1 MKKTFLFALGALLSI
16 NAWAYNNTAAT
27 FKWTVCNESEA
38 TSIVSDASA
47 SVKQTKL
54 TVGTGLTVGTRNNL
68 AANNGVTMVTFNPS
82 SNKPGAVAEAMVEYS
97 IKMKKGVTFTLTD
110 ISYDALKQ
118 GTDGASYH
126 WSYAVDGVE
135 ATPVE
140 VTQDELRRDNNTAA
154 GAPALNHSE
163 TITAAAGQTVC
174 VRFYVSGFN
183 AGKLFC
189 LSNLIISGVVNGEEE
204 VRSFTDFKIDFR
216 SAEPTVILPASGE
229 LPTGVAIAGTSYNGE
244 QHGIVGGTITVP
256 VDGPVKFTIG
266 ACTYSKTDITV
277 KKDGAALAT
286 VNNVNGCDD
295 SGLSGGY
302 AHYVEWTYNVEE
314 AATLTFEL
322 GNQTYVPYFFA
333 AACDFIPEVTV
344 NYFDTDGTTLIG
356 SEIVGGGSEL
366 AYKYGA
372 ADVTVADG
380 KAFRGWFNGAGLT
393 ATKVPAGTP
402 LNEDL
407 NLYAKATDIE
417 VAALGKI
424 FDYDFRPAYFYPE
437 DHEIL
442 TFTGASYNGTQH
454 GWMFGSGKT
463 MSVEVAGNALLIVG
477 VCTYSNTSTT
487 DVKDAGGNTVG
498 QLDVTKNETADGALQ
513 TIQYEGPATT
523 LTFHFTS
530 TNYIHTLKVYNIAQL
545 PQKDAAGYYEI
556 APGDAAGL
564 ILALESMSAG
574 DKIFLPNG
582 TYDLG
587 ETVLTQ
593 VSKNNVSIIGQS
605 MEGVIIKNAP
615 DIYKEGIGTTATL
628 YITANNT
635 YLQDLTLQN
644 DLDYFQALA
653 KVNNGRGVAL
663 WDKGTNTICKNVRLL
678 SNQDTYYSNKVGAV
692 KYFEDCEIHGTVDFI
707 CGDGSVYFKNNQL
720 VCEQRNASGGGA
732 DAITASNAAA
742 SDKGYVFESC
752 SVRYAAGISG
762 TLPVVSFGRSWNNAP
777 KCIFLN
783 TVLDDVNGE
792 LNMTKTASQQKD
804 KIERWTLGA
813 MNALPEKFG
822 EYNTTGKPTMPS
834 SNNVTFVLGSDEK
847 QMETILSASEAATY
861 TMAYTLGDWA
871 TTAATEAKQEKLRAT
886 PSGWEPTEAT
896 IFLVETDGVPAIVT
910 ELPAWD
916 GEANIVVRAANAR
929 GGFGYPAEYGPQA
942 AIDNV
947 RSDNQPQKVI
957 RNGQVLIIRDGK
969 TYNAL
974 GQEY

>member
-1 MKKTFLFALGALLSI
+1 MRKTFLFTLGALLSI
-16 NAWAYNNTAAT
+16 NVWAYNNTAAT
-27 FKWTVCNESEA
+27 FKWTVGNESEA
-38 TSIVSDASA
+38 ASIVSDASA

-54 TVGTGLTVGTRNNL
+54 TVGTGLTVGTRSNL

-82 SNKPGAVAEAMVEYS
+82 SNKLGVKAESMVEYS
-97 IKMKKGVTFTLTD
+97 ITMKKGVTFTLTG

-140 VTQDELRRDNNTAA
+140 VTQDELRRDNNTESTT
-154 GAPALNHSE
+154 PPLSHSE

-204 VRSFTDFKIDFR
+204 VRSFTDFKIEFR
-216 SAEPTVILPASGE
+216 TNPYQVILPTSGE
-229 LPTGVAIAGTSYNGE
+229 LPTGVEVSGTSFNGN
-244 QHGIVGGTITVP
+244 QHGVQGGTITVP
-256 VDGPVKFTIG
+256 VDGPVKFTLG
-266 ACTYSKTDITV
+266 ACQYSKTTIAV
-277 KKDGAALAT
+277 KKDGTLYAT
-286 VNNVNGCDD
+286 VDNAGACGETTGNFEQNIT
-295 SGLSGGY
+295 
-302 AHYVEWTYNVEE
+302 WTYNVEE

-322 GNQTYVPYFFA
+322 GSQTYLPYFFA
-333 AACDFIPEVTV
+333 EACDFVPQVEVR
-344 NYFDTDGTTLIG
+344 YFDTDGTTLVG
-356 SEIVGGGSEL
+356 TEIVDGGSVL

-372 ADVTVADG
+372 ADVTVASG

-393 ATKVPAGTP
+393 ATKVAAGTS
-402 LNEDL
+402 LVEDIS
-407 NLYAKATDIE
+407 LYAKATDIE

-437 DHEIL
+437 DHDIL
-442 TFTGASYNGTQH
+442 TFTGASYNGAQH

-593 VSKNNVSIIGQS
+593 VSKNDVSIIGQS
-605 MEGVIIKNAP
+605 MEGVIIRNAP

-707 CGDGSVYFKNNQL
+707 CGDGSVYFKNNEL
-720 VCEQRNASGGGA
+720 VCEQRNSGGGGA
-732 DAITASNAAA
+732 DAITASNADA

-752 SVRYAAGISG
+752 SVRYAAGIEG
-762 TLPVVSFGRSWNNAP
+762 AKPVVSFGRSWNNAP

-822 EYNTTGKPTMPS
+822 EYNTTGSPAMPS
-834 SNNVTFVLGSDEK
+834 SNNVTFVLGSNEK
-847 QMETILSASEAATY
+847 TMETILSASEAATY

-871 TTAATEAKQEKLRAT
+871 TTAASDAT
-886 PSGWEPTEAT
+886 QVSLNYKNGQWLAT
-896 IFLVETDGVPAIVT
+896 DATVFLVENGSATSIVT
-910 ELPAWD
+910 ALPAWQE
-916 GEANIVVRAANAR
+916 GIVVRAANGR
-929 GGFGYPAEYGPQA
+929 GGFGAPATEEGTT

-957 RNGQVLIIRDGK
+957 RNGQLFILRDGK

-974 GQEY
+974 GQQY